1 MSTTPHS
8 PPTDDKG
15 TQPSN
20 LPFNWRSQAL
30 FALAMVAALTAAH
43 LLVGWFNGR
52 GFRPLALAAFV
63 FWIMTALALGARRRW
78 LKERRPELTLELW
91 RFSFLELLVLV
102 TGLTL
107 FIGFTI
113 ADHHETARV
122 LREQSAFRASVETLL
137 GVDGRIDFDVDG
149 SLMISICDRSF
160 DDARLAKLAEKI
172 DDWNPNIGVS
182 RITFGTGMK
191 SGGTPPAWPG
201 VTDRSVDLLLEWD
214 ELEWLSVY
222 GTAIG
227 ADGRERLLTLPRL
240 NDISRDG
247 LKTRE
252 KP

>member
-1 MSTTPHS
+1 MSTNTHS
-8 PPTDDKG
+8 PPADDKG
-15 TQPSN
+15 TQPSD

-52 GFRPLALAAFV
+52 GVRPLALAGFV
-63 FWIMTALALGARRRW
+63 FWITTAFALGSRRRW
-78 LKERRPELTLELW
+78 LKARRPELTLKPW

-122 LREQSAFRASVETLL
+122 LREHSAFRSSVETLL

-149 SLMISICDRSF
+149 SLMISVCDRSF
-160 DDARLAKLAEKI
+160 DDARLVKLAEKI
-172 DDWNPNIGVS
+172 DDWNQNVSVS

-191 SGGTPPAWPG
+191 TGGTPPVWLG

-214 ELEWLSVY
+214 ELEWLSLY
-222 GTAIG
+222 GTAIS

-240 NDISRDG
+240 NDFSRDG

>member
-1 MSTTPHS
+1 
-8 PPTDDKG
+8 
-15 TQPSN
+15 
-20 LPFNWRSQAL
+20 
-30 FALAMVAALTAAH
+30 MVAALTAAH
-43 LLVGWFNGR
+43 LLIGWFNGR
-52 GFRPLALAAFV
+52 GFRPLALAGTV

-78 LKERRPELTLELW
+78 IKERRPELTLEPW

-113 ADHHETARV
+113 ADHHESARV
-122 LREQSAFRASVETLL
+122 LRERSAFRSCVETLL
-137 GVDGRIDFDVDG
+137 GVDGRIDFDIDG
-149 SLMISICDRSF
+149 SLMISVCDRSF
-160 DDARLAKLAEKI
+160 DDARLVKLAEKI
-172 DDWNPNIGVS
+172 DDWNPNIEVS

-214 ELEWLSVY
+214 GLEWLSVY
-222 GTAIG
+222 GTAIS

-240 NDISRDG
+240 NDFSRDG